1 MPTYLPQ
8 QAQKFIITQQSAGVK
23 MRTQDVNSI
32 HHFVMNTALDMNEFG
47 VSYSNIYN
55 NFSVL
60 YPLIGTTSDSH
71 KFNLVNPSISI
82 TNNLTYQGVPTQSD
96 GYIQLSGINSQWID
110 TNFDMS
116 SLGINNFHTSYYS
129 IDSTSAS
136 GVDILIRGVSNGSL
150 EFSLGNTAGS
160 GRFGVA
166 EFASPSSLSTAYIS
180 WDTSYGLFTFA
191 KNGVSLNTYGL
202 KADGIFSSYSIA
214 SWISSMIFTGNLIIG
229 SSSNIVE
236 WDINTTK
243 RSLGL
248 LSIGTSLTSE
258 QSKSYTN
265 AANKLI
271 SNKGIVTYATLNP
284 LRNGV
289 GATLTN
295 NNLTYTGK
303 NITLSNVGVSSGKW
317 YCEATLLDGIGN
329 WGIGVVNN
337 TATNSAPWNSIVN
350 WNSGVGY
357 ENNLAGAGMVGV
369 DLISTPYGS
378 YITSTASIIG
388 IFMDLNSRRVRF
400 SANGVTFSN
409 TPTNIGSGT
418 YYIAVGAVNTGY
430 ATASFTM
437 NFGQSPFVYA
447 NTVPSDYNLG
457 LYNGTKGPY

>member
-1 MPTYLPQ
+1 
-8 QAQKFIITQQSAGVK
+8 

-60 YPLIGTTSDSH
+60 YPLIGTTSVSH

-96 GYIQLSGINSQWID
+96 GYIQLSGINNQWID

-248 LSIGTSLTSE
+248 LSIGTSLTSD

-271 SNKGIVTYATLNP
+271 SNKSVITYATLDP
-284 LRNGV
+284 TRKGSDT
-289 GATLTN
+289 TLTN
-295 NNLTYTGK
+295 NNLSLLGANCTLATIGK
-303 NITLSNVGVSSGKW
+303 NSGKW
-317 YCEATLLDGIGN
+317 YWEVQINKIGS
-329 WGIGVVNN
+329 WAIGVGKTTTDN
-337 TATNSAPWNSIVN
+337 TKTPTSFINYSQGCVGVENETFSPNGFDFFFGAINGLYISTTGSVIVIALN
-350 WNSGVGY
+350 MDSNMLYWQNEGPLYTIQLNEPIS
-357 ENNLAGAGMVGV
+357 NLYYYYPIFGAG
-369 DLISTPYGS
+369 DY
-378 YITSTASIIG
+378 
-388 IFMDLNSRRVRF
+388 F
-400 SANGVTFSN
+400 
-409 TPTNIGSGT
+409 
-418 YYIAVGAVNTGY
+418 NTG
-430 ATASFTM
+430 SFTYSNLTV
-437 NFGQSPFVYA
+437 NFGQSAFSYS
-447 NTVPSDYNLG
+447 VPPGYNSG
-457 LYNGTKGPY
+457 LYNGTKAIVY